1 MGKVTGFMEYTRE
14 LPQRRPVAERVN
26 DWFEIY
32 QPFPEEKRAARRA
45 RAAWIA
51 ACRSATPA
59 AR

>member
-1 MGKVTGFMEYTRE
+1 MGKVTGFLEYTRE
-14 LPQRRPVAERVN
+14 AAAAPRPAERIN

-32 QPFPEEKRAARRA
+32 QPFPAKTTCRRRA